1 MIYLLLVL
9 LLILVNAYF
18 SAAEIA
24 FVSVRKF
31 RVQELADSGDNR
43 ARQVLD
49 ILKKPDEYFSSIQI
63 GVTLIGLFEGLYGGE
78 FLQAYLEPRLL
89 AQGMPLWS
97 AHALSIAVG
106 IGLITYITVI
116 MGELVPKSI
125 AVQTPQRIAFLITP
139 TFRLFS
145 FIAYPFIRVL
155 TGSTHMLLKM
165 FSVTGPETP
174 NLSDNDLKNLLSL
187 AYTQGTLEKNELEL
201 HQNIF
206 TFYDQTIEKLMTPAE
221 KVVLINEEMTAES
234 IENVLRNS
242 VHNFFPV
249 VGQNNKVVG
258 YLSARDFFI
267 KREKPLKEV
276 TIAACTVFGD
286 QNAPKLL
293 QNFKTYNTNFGVVV
307 NERNEL
313 LGVITMHDMANILI
327 GEFA

>member
-1 MIYLLLVL
+1 LLLL
-9 LLILVNAYF
+9 MLILVNAYF

-31 RVQELADSGDNR
+31 RLQELADNGNNR
-43 ARQVLD
+43 AQQVLD

-89 AQGMPLWS
+89 GWGMPLWS
-97 AHALSIAVG
+97 AHALSIVVG

-116 MGELVPKSI
+116 MGELVPKSM
-125 AVQTPQRIAFLITP
+125 AVQEPQMIALSITP

-145 FIAYPFIRVL
+145 FIAYPFIRIL
-155 TGSTHMLLKM
+155 TGSTHILLKI
-165 FSVTGPETP
+165 FKVTGPETP
-174 NLSDNDLKNLLSL
+174 NLSDSDLKNLLTM

-221 KVVLINEEMTAES
+221 KVVVINAEMTAES
-234 IENVLRNS
+234 VESVLRNS

-249 VGQNNKVVG
+249 VGENNKVVG

-267 KREKPLKEV
+267 KRDKPLKEV
-276 TIAACTVFGD
+276 TIKACMVAGF
-286 QNAPKLL
+286 QNAPELL
-293 QNFKTYNTNFGVVV
+293 QKFKTYNTNFGVVV
-307 NERNEL
+307 NERGEL
-313 LGVITMHDMANILI
+313 AGVITMHDMANILI